1 MKRII
6 LTTLSYLLLS
16 SFAFASEDMAMNKYK
31 GFYIGAGIGTT
42 DFNIKGVGELF
53 DDELTGLTGYSS
65 ESDGMSYKIFTGYQ
79 FNRIVALE
87 AEYTKYG
94 NLKHTLE
101 FGDENITVKT
111 KRNSFSLATNIG
123 YTFDNGL
130 RPFSI
135 IGISKV
141 FDKDSSKDELNF
153 KLKEKGG
160 SVRLGAGLD
169 YQFAGVRGLGIRT
182 AYEVDLYSDSRV
194 GSWIMGV
201 TYKL

>member
-1 MKRII
+1 MKIII

-42 DFNIKGVGELF
+42 NFNIKDAGELS
-53 DDELTGLTGYSS
+53 DDELTGYSY

-94 NLKHTLE
+94 NLKSTFE
-101 FGDENITVKT
+101 FDDKDFTVKT

-141 FDKDSSKDELNF
+141 FDKHSYKDEFNF

-182 AYEVDLYSDSRV
+182 AYETDLYSDSRV
-194 GSWIMGV
+194 GSWVMGV

>member
-1 MKRII
+1 MKRVI

-42 DFNIKGVGELF
+42 NYNIKDVGELS
-53 DDELTGLTGYSS
+53 DDELTGYSS

-79 FNRIVALE
+79 FNRIIALE

-94 NLKHTLE
+94 NLKHTFE
-101 FGDENITVKT
+101 FDDEDFTVKT

-141 FDKDSSKDELNF
+141 FDKHSSKDELNF
-153 KLKEKGG
+153 KFKEKGG

-169 YQFAGVRGLGIRT
+169 YQFAGVRGLGLRT